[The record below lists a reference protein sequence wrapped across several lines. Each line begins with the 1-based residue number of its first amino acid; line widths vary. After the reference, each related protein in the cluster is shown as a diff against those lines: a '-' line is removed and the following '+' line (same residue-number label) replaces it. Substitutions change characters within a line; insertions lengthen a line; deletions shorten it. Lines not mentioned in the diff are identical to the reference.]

1 MAMTEKPAFG
11 TPVPEDPDPSHP
23 QDGEARSGRF
33 PPGLWRRFAILLCGA
48 FMLGVAM
55 TLVVLWAMS
64 YYFDEMAI
72 SGTPLVAAL
81 IGGGLSMVVG
91 AGLMAALFYSDR
103 SRWDE
108 EVTDATTR
116 R

>member
-1 MAMTEKPAFG
+1 MAMTEKPTSGAEA
-11 TPVPEDPDPSHP
+11 PEDPDPRPP
-23 QDGEARSGRF
+23 QDGETRGGRF

-48 FMLGVAM
+48 FVLGVAM
-55 TLVVLWAMS
+55 TSVVLWVMS

-81 IGGGLSMVVG
+81 VGGGLSMAVG

>member
-1 MAMTEKPAFG
+1 MAMTEKPTFG
-11 TPVPEDPDPSHP
+11 AENPEDPNLRHP
-23 QDGEARSGRF
+23 QDGDTRRGRF
-33 PPGLWRRFAILLCGA
+33 PPGLWRRFTILLCSA
-48 FMLGVAM
+48 FVLGVAM

-81 IGGGLSMVVG
+81 VGGGLSMAVG